1 MENNDNIKK
10 TIISKFKE
18 INCILNNIDSF
29 EKYSLKKENNI
40 KDKNQLFSKDPPP
53 IEIVSKIL
61 YTMINKELNENIYF
75 EFSRKNLI
83 NKKVIEKINEF
94 IPELKKYY
102 LKCKHNKYLENLND
116 KKIITLFRQILRPYD
131 YNICA
136 IEKYN
141 NGEKFLL
148 YIIQK
153 KKNLTLKKID
163 SVINFD

>member
-29 EKYSLKKENNI
+29 EKYSLKKENDI

-53 IEIVSKIL
+53 IEIVNKIL

-116 KKIITLFRQILRPYD
+116 KKIITLFI
-131 YNICA
+131 
-136 IEKYN
+136 
-141 NGEKFLL
+141 
-148 YIIQK
+148 
-153 KKNLTLKKID
+153 
-163 SVINFD
+163 